1 MLGKPRMM
9 MLRLEH
15 VLIAAE
21 MSGAKLEMEDSQD
34 FM

>member
-1 MLGKPRMM
+1 MLGRPRM

-15 VLIAAE
+15 ALRAAD
-21 MSGAKLEMEDSQD
+21 MIGAKVKMEDSQD